1 MSGMSGGKVSGSER
15 GCVGAA
21 LGASW
26 RKVHVCTPHVT
37 AAEGALLTLV
47 IL

>member
-1 MSGMSGGKVSGSER
+1 MASQLAQNCKLLELWLYWNNSVSGMSGGKVSGSER

-26 RKVHVCTPHVT
+26 R
-37 AAEGALLTLV
+37 
-47 IL
+47 